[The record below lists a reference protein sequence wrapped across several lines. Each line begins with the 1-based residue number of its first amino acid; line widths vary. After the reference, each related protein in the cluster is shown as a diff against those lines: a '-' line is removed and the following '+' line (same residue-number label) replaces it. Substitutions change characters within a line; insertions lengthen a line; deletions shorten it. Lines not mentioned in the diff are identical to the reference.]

1 MLEARGSMATESGGR
16 SPLRSH
22 EDLRAYTLAMDLLV
36 AVHRLARELP
46 AEERHD
52 LARQM
57 RRASKSIPANI
68 AEGFAKRHSVNE
80 FKQYMRTAM
89 ASANEMETHLKI
101 VQRLGYAVRG
111 DLAELI
117 DGYNHIGRQLNRL
130 MANWRRLLG
139 GVRASSLEHRAAR

>member
-1 MLEARGSMATESGGR
+1 MRSGTR

-22 EDLRAYTLAMDLLV
+22 EDLEAYRLAMDLLV
-36 AVHRLARELP
+36 RVHKLARELP
-46 AEERHD
+46 SEERHD

-68 AEGFAKRHSVNE
+68 AEGFGKRQSVNE

-101 VQRLGYAVRG
+101 AARLGYAPQAG
-111 DLAELI
+111 LAELI
-117 DGYNHIGRQLNRL
+117 DGYNHVGRQLNRL
-130 MANWRRLLG
+130 IANWRRL
-139 GVRASSLEHRAAR
+139 